1 MILIPAREPFSFVAA
16 ARSHGWCRLAP
27 FAWDDEHQ
35 ELTRIEQLE
44 SGPVVRLRMAGAKGG
59 VAVEVESAVEF
70 TEADLAQVREK
81 VSWMLRLDED
91 FSEFHALCR
100 TEAALAQVV
109 EKKQGRLLRSPT
121 LFEDVVKTILTT
133 NTTWS
138 QTKGMVAR
146 LVEMLSQPFSLDPA
160 AHVFPTPAQIA
171 PVDEEFLTQQV
182 RLGYRSSYVLEL
194 ARRVASGELDLES
207 WKHTDMET
215 DKLRRQL
222 KALKGVG
229 DYAAANL
236 LMLLG
241 RYDCLAVDSWARKVI
256 GQRFFPGKER
266 VSDREIAAVFDRW
279 EKWKFLAYWFYKWE
293 T

>member
-1 MILIPAREPFSFVAA
+1 MIMIPAQEPFSFVAA
-16 ARSHGWCRLAP
+16 ARSHGWSHLAP
-27 FAWDDEHQ
+27 FAWDEERQ

-44 SGPVVRLRMAGAKGG
+44 SGPVVRLRMKGTEEG
-59 VAVEVESAVEF
+59 VTVEMESAVEL
-70 TEADLAQVREK
+70 TEADLTEVREK

-100 TEAALAQVV
+100 AEPALARVI

-133 NTTWS
+133 NTTWP
-138 QTKGMVAR
+138 QTRGMVAR
-146 LVEMLSQPFSLDPA
+146 LVELLGQPFPLDPA
-160 AHVFPTPAQIA
+160 AHAFPTPAQVA
-171 PVDEEFLTQQV
+171 SVDEEFLARQV
-182 RLGYRSSYVLEL
+182 RLGYRSRYILEL
-194 ARRVASGELDLES
+194 AQRVASGELALES

-215 DKLRRQL
+215 TELRRQL

-241 RYDCLAVDSWARKVI
+241 RYDYLAVDSWARKLI
-256 GQRFFPGKER
+256 RQRFFPGQER
-266 VSDREIAAVFDRW
+266 VSDREIAAVFDHW
-279 EKWKFLAYWFYKWE
+279 GKWKFLAYWFYEWE
-293 T
+293 I

>member
-1 MILIPAREPFSFVAA
+1 MILIPAREPFSFAAA
-16 ARSHGWCRLAP
+16 ARSHGWCQLAP
-27 FAWDDEHQ
+27 FAWDEEHQ

-44 SGPVVRLRMAGAKGG
+44 SGPVVRLRIAGAKEG
-59 VAVEVESAVEF
+59 VAVEAESAVEL

-91 FSEFHALCR
+91 FSEFHALCCI
-100 TEAALAQVV
+100 EADLAQVV
-109 EKKQGRLLRSPT
+109 EKKQGHLLRSPT
-121 LFEDVVKTILTT
+121 LFADVVKTILTT
-133 NTTWS
+133 NTTWP

-146 LVEMLSQPFSLDPA
+146 LVEMLGQPFPLDPVVHA
-160 AHVFPTPAQIA
+160 FPTPAQIA
-171 PVDEEFLTQQV
+171 SVDEEFLTQQV
-182 RLGYRSSYVLEL
+182 RLGYRSSYILEL
-194 ARRVASGELDLES
+194 SRRIASGELDLES

-215 DKLRRQL
+215 DKLLRQL

-241 RYDCLAVDSWARKVI
+241 RYDYLAVDSWARKLI
-256 GQRFFPGKER
+256 GQRFFPGKKR
-266 VSDREIAAVFDRW
+266 VSDRKITAVFDRW